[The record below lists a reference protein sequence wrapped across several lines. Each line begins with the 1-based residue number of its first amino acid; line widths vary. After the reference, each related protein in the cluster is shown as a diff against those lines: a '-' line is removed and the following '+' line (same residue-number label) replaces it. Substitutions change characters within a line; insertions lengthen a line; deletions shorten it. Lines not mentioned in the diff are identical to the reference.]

1 MVFSL
6 LALAY
11 LVSSQFE
18 HLQNKPE
25 KFNACLFLMRVKM
38 TVDREALTGLL
49 PLAGSEEKLG
59 TRVSS
64 DMLLKCFSTIS
75 VDTAIE
81 IVQIGQDNLA
91 LEDKYEELVSVDYES
106 YKETGFELT
115 PEHEQFFKDIQ
126 QMKEDAEIASLKEPE
141 PVPPLPQLGLWYVLV
156 VVLGFAGL
164 FYWASSKVLNKPEK
178 LKTKDRRKKKN

>member
-18 HLQNKPE
+18 HLENKPE
-25 KFNACLFLMRVKM
+25 KFNACLFLTRVKM
-38 TVDREALTGLL
+38 TVDREALTELL

-59 TRVSS
+59 NRVSS
-64 DMLLKCFSTIS
+64 DMLMKCFSTIS
-75 VDTAIE
+75 VPTAIE
-81 IVQIGQDNLA
+81 IIQIGQDNLS
-91 LEDKYEELVSVDYES
+91 LEDKYEGLVSVNYEA
-106 YKETGFELT
+106 YKESGFELT
-115 PEHEQFFKDIQ
+115 PEHDLFFKGIQ
-126 QMKEDAEIASLKEPE
+126 EMKEEAEIASLKEPE
-141 PVPPLPQLGLWYVLV
+141 PTPPLPQLGLWYVLV

-178 LKTKDRRKKKN
+178 LKAKDRKKKKN